1 MYFPST
7 INCMGNFKKCR
18 YMGENLFSHDLQQPG
33 YKCWG
38 DQVGC
43 SATIFRQMPEK
54 WFSNDQEMFCVSKSN
69 PCGQI

>member
-1 MYFPST
+1 
-7 INCMGNFKKCR
+7 
-18 YMGENLFSHDLQQPG
+18 MGENLLDHDLQQPG

-43 SATIFRQMPEK
+43 SATIFGQMPETR
-54 WFSNDQEMFCVSKSN
+54 FSNDQEMFCLGKYN

>member
-1 MYFPST
+1 
-7 INCMGNFKKCR
+7 MG
-18 YMGENLFSHDLQQPG
+18 GNLFYRDLQQPG

-43 SATIFRQMPEK
+43 SATIFGQMPETR
-54 WFSNDQEMFCVSKSN
+54 FSNDQEMFCLGKYN